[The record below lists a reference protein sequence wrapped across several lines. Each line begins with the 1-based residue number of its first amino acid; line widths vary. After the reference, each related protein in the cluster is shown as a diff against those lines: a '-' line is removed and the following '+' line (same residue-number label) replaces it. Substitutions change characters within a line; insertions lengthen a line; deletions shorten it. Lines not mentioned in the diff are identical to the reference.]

1 MEILAQ
7 DIRFALRTLRRSPG
21 FSAAVILTLALG
33 VGANTAI
40 FSLIDAVILRTL
52 PVKNPE
58 RLVFLE
64 AVSRGG
70 TDGGFPLV
78 LYEQIRNRNESLAGF
93 VAFDGTRLSAR
104 VDGQP
109 DVLWGECVSGNF
121 FDLLG
126 VRPQRGR
133 TLTGEDDLPA
143 SPPVAVISHRYW
155 KRRFDLDPA
164 VMGKTIT
171 LKGAPFTVVG
181 VAPERFLGI
190 EPGRSPDLWLPMA
203 HWTRVRLND
212 HVSVGILGR
221 LKPGIRRDQ
230 AQAELDS
237 IYQAS
242 GVQPPGSARSSDGQR
257 FPLFRLVLTS
267 GARGLSNLRDDFSLP
282 LGILMAVAL
291 AVLLIACANVANL
304 MLARATARR
313 KEISLRLAIGAGRAR
328 LIRQLL
334 TESVLLALAGGL
346 LGFLLASWGS
356 DALLKLA
363 DNGPAPMSLE
373 LHHDARVLGFT
384 AALSLAIGILFGL
397 TPALRATTTDLNSAL
412 KDSSVQGG
420 GGRRTGL
427 GGALVIL
434 QVSLSVV
441 LLVAAG
447 LLARSLHELFRVDPG
462 FERDRVLL
470 VRAYPTIVG
479 YEGTRELQLYS
490 RLQEQLQAIP
500 GVRSASLSRF
510 GFLAGRWLRRI
521 SLPGGAAADAPDG
534 ATAFCYPVSWRFFET
549 MGVPLLQGRDVA
561 PADGPAAPRVA
572 VVSEAFARAYFP
584 HGGVLGRRFRFGDE
598 TDTGKEL
605 EIVGMVR
612 DVKSLSLRDEG
623 SSRAVYIPI
632 AQTPADRLGQIT
644 IALRTAGDAAAA
656 AVAIRRQLQA
666 VDRDLP
672 IVSVETQ
679 SEFAAESLGTERLMS
694 KLAGAFAILALL
706 LASIGLYGVL
716 AYDVVQRAREIAI
729 RIAIGAKA
737 GDLFRLVLGDGFR
750 LVLPGALVGLA
761 AALAVPRAL
770 TSILFG
776 VSPSDPLTL
785 AGAIL
790 SLALVA
796 LLACYLPARRAMSGD
811 PLLALRSS

>member
-7 DIRFALRTLRRSPG
+7 DVRFALRTLRKSPG
-21 FSAAVILTLALG
+21 FTLAVILTLALG
-33 VGANTAI
+33 IGANTAI

-52 PVKNPE
+52 PVRDPE

-70 TDGGFPLV
+70 TDGDFSPA
-78 LYEQIRNRNESLAGF
+78 LYEQIRDHNESLSGV
-93 VAFDGTRLSAR
+93 VAFDGTRLSAD

-133 TLTGEDDLPA
+133 ALTGEDDRPA
-143 SPPVAVISHRYW
+143 SPPAAVISHRYW
-155 KRRFDLDPA
+155 ERRFGLDPA
-164 VMGKTIT
+164 VVGRTIT
-171 LKGAPFTVVG
+171 LKSIPFTVVG
-181 VAPERFLGI
+181 VAPEGFLGI
-190 EPGRSPDLWLPMA
+190 EPGWSPDLWMPLA

-221 LKPGIRRDQ
+221 LKPGMGRER
-230 AQAELDS
+230 AQAELDA
-237 IYQAS
+237 IYRGS
-242 GVQPPGSARSSDGQR
+242 GLQPSGSTPSSPGQQSPPS
-257 FPLFRLVLTS
+257 RLVLTP
-267 GARGLSNLRDDFSLP
+267 GARGLSDLRDQFSLP
-282 LGILMAVAL
+282 LAILMAVVL

-346 LGFLLASWGS
+346 TGFLLAAWGS
-356 DALLKLA
+356 DALLRLVS
-363 DNGPAPMSLE
+363 NGPAPVSLE
-373 LHHDARVLGFT
+373 IHHDARILGFT
-384 AALSLAIGILFGL
+384 AGLSLVIGILFGL
-397 TPALRATTTDLNSAL
+397 TPALRATTTDLNSVL

-420 GGRRTGL
+420 GGRSSGL
-427 GGALVIL
+427 RGALVML

-479 YEGTRELQLYS
+479 FEGARELDLYS
-490 RLQEQLQAIP
+490 RLQERLQAIP

-510 GFLAGRWLRRI
+510 GFLGGRWPRRI
-521 SLPGGAAADAPDG
+521 SLSGGAAAAPDE
-534 ATAFCYPVSWRFFET
+534 ATALCYPVSWRFFET
-549 MGVPLLQGRDVA
+549 MGVPLLQGRDFG
-561 PADGPAAPRVA
+561 PADAAAAPRVA
-572 VVSEAFARAYFP
+572 VVSEAFARLHFPRAYA
-584 HGGVLGRRFRFGDE
+584 LGRRFRFGDE
-598 TDTGKEL
+598 TADAAEL
-605 EIVGMVR
+605 EIVGIVR
-612 DVKSLSLRDEG
+612 DVRSLSLRDEG
-623 SSRAVYIPI
+623 SRPAVYIPI
-632 AQTPADRLGQIT
+632 SQTPADRLGQIT
-644 IALRTAGDAAAA
+644 IALRTTMDAAAGA
-656 AVAIRRQLQA
+656 AAIRRHVQA
-666 VDRDLP
+666 IDGGLP
-672 IVSVETQ
+672 IVGAETQ

-716 AYDVVQRAREIAI
+716 AYDVAQRAREIAI
-729 RIAIGAKA
+729 RIAIGAKPA
-737 GDLFRLVLGDGFR
+737 DLLRLVVGQGFR

-761 AALAVPRAL
+761 AAFAVPRVL

-785 AGAIL
+785 AGTTL
-790 SLALVA
+790 LLVLVA
-796 LLACYLPARRAMSGD
+796 LLACYIPARRAMAGD